1 MKEFDDYKVENI
13 NKIDTPALLIYP
25 PIVKRNI
32 QHLISLFSDVNQ
44 IRPHV
49 KTHKCQQIVQ
59 LLKDAGIT
67 KFKCATIAEAE
78 MLASVGVADI
88 LMAYQ
93 PVGPKIDR
101 FIALIGRFSN
111 CLFSCLIDNST
122 NALAISETAQ
132 QAGVK
137 VNCFIDLDT
146 GMNRTGIK
154 PGEEAKELFSYT
166 SQLSG
171 IKIIG
176 VHSYDG
182 HLTDRDVNIRL
193 SKAEKGYLSV
203 LNLVNDLNTAENL
216 SLTIVA
222 GSSPTLSFYSKKMD
236 VECSP
241 GTFIY
246 WDQCYREMYPDL
258 PFEFAALVVTRVI
271 SKPDPNAVCL
281 DLGYKA
287 IASEESL
294 DKRVRLLNHSILDIS
309 SQSEEHLLTT
319 TTKELQVAEVIYG
332 IPYHIG
338 RTCNLYESVGV
349 VEDRLVSKC
358 WTNVARSRKISI

>member
-1 MKEFDDYKVENI
+1 MKEIDNYKVENI

-25 PIVKRNI
+25 AIIQRNI
-32 QHLISLFSDVNQ
+32 QHLISLFSDIKQ

-49 KTHKCQQIVQ
+49 KTHKCPQIVQ
-59 LLKDAGIT
+59 LLNDAGIT

-78 MLASVGVADI
+78 MIASVGVADI

-101 FIALIGRFSN
+101 FIDLVTRFYS
-111 CLFSCLIDNST
+111 CSFSCLIDNT
-122 NALAISETAQ
+122 NIAVAISEAAQ
-132 QAGVK
+132 QAGLK
-137 VNCFIDLDT
+137 VNCYIDLDT

-154 PGEEAKELFSYT
+154 PGAEAKELFLYVY
-166 SQLSG
+166 QLPG
-171 IKIIG
+171 INIIG

-182 HLTDRDVNIRL
+182 HLTDHDVNIRL
-193 SKAEKGYLSV
+193 SKAEEGYLGV
-203 LNLVNDLNTAENL
+203 LSLVNDLNKAKNL
-216 SLTIVA
+216 SLKIVA
-222 GSSPTLSFYSKKMD
+222 GSSPTLSFYAQLID
-236 VECSP
+236 VECCP

-246 WDQCYREMYPDL
+246 WDQCYRDMYPEL
-258 PFEFAALVVTRVI
+258 PFEFAALVATRVI
-271 SKPDPNAVCL
+271 SKPDANAVCL

-294 DKRVRLLNHSILDIS
+294 DKRVKLLNHSILNIS

-319 TTKELQVAEVIYG
+319 TSKELPIGEIIYG

-338 RTCNLYESVGV
+338 RTCNLYESVAV
-349 VEDRLVSKC
+349 VENKQVSKY
-358 WTNVARSRKISI
+358 WTNAARSRRISI

>member
-1 MKEFDDYKVENI
+1 MKEFDDYKVTNI
-13 NKIDTPALLIYP
+13 DKIDTPALLIYP
-25 PIVKRNI
+25 QIVKRNI

-49 KTHKCQQIVQ
+49 KTHKCPQIVQ

-93 PVGPKIDR
+93 PLGPKIER
-101 FIALIGRFSN
+101 FINLVTRFYN
-111 CLFSCLIDNST
+111 CSFSCLIDNST
-122 NALAISETAQ
+122 TALAISDAAQ
-132 QAGVK
+132 QAGLTI
-137 VNCFIDLDT
+137 NCFIDLDT

-154 PGEEAKELFSYT
+154 PDEEAKELFSYT
-166 SQLSG
+166 SQLPG
-171 IKIIG
+171 INIIG

-182 HLTDRDVNIRL
+182 HLTDHDVNIRL
-193 SKAEKGYLSV
+193 SKAEEGYLSV
-203 LNLVNDLNTAENL
+203 LNLVNDLNKAENL
-216 SLTIVA
+216 SLKIVA
-222 GSSPTLSFYSKKMD
+222 GSSPTLTFYAKQED
-236 VECSP
+236 VECCP

-246 WDQCYREMYPDL
+246 WDQCYREIYPDL
-258 PFEFAALVVTRVI
+258 SFEFAALVVTRVI
-271 SKPDPNAVCL
+271 SKPDANVVCL

-294 DKRVRLLNHSILDIS
+294 DKRVKLLNHSILNIS

-319 TTKELQVAEVIYG
+319 TTKELPIEEIIYG

-338 RTCNLYESVGV
+338 RTCNLYESVAV
-349 VEDRLVSKC
+349 VEDHLVSKY
-358 WTNVARSRKISI
+358 WTNAARSRKISI

>member
-25 PIVKRNI
+25 TIVERNI
-32 QHLISLFSDVNQ
+32 QHLISLFSDVKQ

-49 KTHKCQQIVQ
+49 KTHKCPQIVQ

-101 FIALIGRFSN
+101 FIDLVTRFYYCS
-111 CLFSCLIDNST
+111 FSCLIDNTTS
-122 NALAISETAQ
+122 ALAISEAAQ
-132 QAGVK
+132 RAGVQ

-154 PGEEAKELFSYT
+154 PGAEAKELFSYAC
-166 SQLSG
+166 QLPG
-171 IKIIG
+171 INIIG
-176 VHSYDG
+176 LHSYDG
-182 HLTDRDVNIRL
+182 HLTDHDVNIRL
-193 SKAEKGYLSV
+193 NKAEEGYQSV
-203 LNLVNDLNTAENL
+203 INLVNDLNKAENI
-216 SLTIVA
+216 SMKIVA
-222 GSSPTLSFYSKKMD
+222 GSSPTLSFYSKQID
-236 VECSP
+236 VECCP

-246 WDQCYREMYPDL
+246 WDQCYRDMYPEL
-258 PFEFAALVVTRVI
+258 PFKFAALVVTRVI
-271 SKPDPNAVCL
+271 SKPEPSTVCL

-294 DKRVRLLNHSILDIS
+294 DKRVKLLNHSISKIS
-309 SQSEEHLLTT
+309 SQSEEHLLTA
-319 TTKELQVAEVIYG
+319 TTKDLQVGEVIYG

-338 RTCNLYESVGV
+338 RTCNLFESVAV
-349 VEDRLVSKC
+349 VEDQLVSKY
-358 WTNVARSRKISI
+358 WTNAARSRRISI